1 MQRTTGTIISVKKQ
15 WWLKI
20 NKKPIRKGALDGA
33 AFPYVIKV
41 KYVVDGKE
49 YIKRK
54 WIGTEYPVPVEG
66 AVIQLAYEENCRA
79 VALSSVRNL
88 CGFVSKLPAAQLLHP
103 APLVG
108 TCKFSL
114 NKIAARWPVKAVAK
128 FYFID
133 K

>member
-20 NKKPIRKGALDGA
+20 NKKPIRKGPLDGA

-66 AVIQLAYEENCRA
+66 AVIQLAYEENQ
-79 VALSSVRNL
+79 
-88 CGFVSKLPAAQLLHP
+88 PE
-103 APLVG
+103 
-108 TCKFSL
+108 
-114 NKIAARWPVKAVAK
+114 KIMIV
-128 FYFID
+128 Y
-133 K
+133 

>member
-66 AVIQLAYEENCRA
+66 AVIQLAYEDRA
-79 VALSSVRNL
+79 IVCSQFVRL
-88 CGFVSKLPAAQLLHP
+88 CEQAPSRPIAPSGTARRYAQI
-103 APLVG
+103 LVG
-108 TCKFSL
+108 QNRC
-114 NKIAARWPVKAVAK
+114 AMAGQGCGAVLL
-128 FYFID
+128 Y
-133 K
+133 